1 MLILAPVE
9 SGAVWQ
15 RRRVRC
21 KSVSKGE
28 GERMV
33 IRAESVLPAHIKIK
47 YKGRVR
53 RDGEVDDGAVLRI
66 GVCG

>member
-1 MLILAPVE
+1 M
-9 SGAVWQ
+9 
-15 RRRVRC
+15 
-21 KSVSKGE
+21 SKGE